1 VIRSYL
7 QEMVLLPEE
16 ARMRTSMLEYIQDRT
31 LLSRSSIL
39 NVLSALKQ
47 GQYIAFK
54 RGGYLMELGDLP
66 ESF

>member
-1 VIRSYL
+1 MIRSYL
-7 QEMVLLPEE
+7 QEMILLPDEV
-16 ARMRTSMLEYIQDRT
+16 RMRTTILEYIQDRT

-47 GQYIAFK
+47 GKYIAFK
-54 RGGYLMELGDLP
+54 RGGYLLEVGHLP